1 MELRGKPKAVKEW
14 ALSCPSIDALK
25 VNATV
30 MGVNEKSIIFQTNE
44 RSVVEYIDGSAE
56 RELIFSL
63 DYVLPWTDEDDGVN
77 EEALDAVNAWI
88 EWVSEAYPSNVPD
101 FGSRC
106 TIIGV
111 EPNQNMTEL
120 AEVGQGLARYT
131 LSATVR
137 YLEKG
142 KSHE

>member
-1 MELRGKPKAVKEW
+1 MELKGKPKAVKEW

-30 MGVNEKSIIFQTNE
+30 MGADEKSIIFQTNE

-77 EEALDAVNAWI
+77 EEALDAVNSWI
-88 EWVSEAYPSNVPD
+88 EWVSEAYPDNVPD
-101 FGSRC
+101 FGDSC
-106 TIIGV
+106 TIMAV
-111 EPNQNMTEL
+111 EPNQNMSEL
-120 AEVGQGLARYT
+120 VEVSQGLARYQ
-131 LSATVR
+131 LSAVIR
-137 YLEKG
+137 YLEEKG
-142 KSHE
+142 

>member
-1 MELRGKPKAVKEW
+1 MELKGKPKAVKEW

-30 MGVNEKSIIFQTNE
+30 MGADEKSIIFQTNE

-63 DYVLPWTDEDDGVN
+63 AYVLPWTDEDDGVN
-77 EEALDAVNAWI
+77 EEALDAVNSWI
-88 EWVSEAYPSNVPD
+88 EWVSEAYPDNVPD

-106 TIIGV
+106 TIMAV
-111 EPNQNMTEL
+111 EPNQNMSEL
-120 AEVGQGLARYT
+120 VEVSQGLARYQ
-131 LSATVR
+131 LSAVIR
-137 YLEKG
+137 YLEEKG
-142 KSHE
+142 